1 VVSRWAGK
9 RPCIVRR
16 CGAALR
22 RKPAETRF
30 GVAAE
35 KSWGKL
41 ERSNE
46 LFRESGDDGSS
57 DGGAATHC
65 APPEF
70 SYECESRAFLL
81 GAGGWVERYVSRRN
95 APYLDFLCQSRTTK
109 IPCAKVL
116 SQAGR
121 EGGQGSV
128 KVAGVAYII
137 GHEYVTREET
147 PHPHYLQNV
156 GPPPPCGPPSPQ
168 GREIKNTALF
178 QGRGGPTEDGR

>member
-1 VVSRWAGK
+1 M
-9 RPCIVRR
+9 R

-70 SYECESRAFLL
+70 SYGFESRAFLP
-81 GAGGWVERYVSRRN
+81 GAGGWVEKYVSRRN
-95 APYLDFLCQSRTTK
+95 APRLDFLRYNRTTK
-109 IPCAKVL
+109 IPCGKEL
-116 SQAGR
+116 SQAEQDG
-121 EGGQGSV
+121 EQGEFV
-128 KVAGVAYII
+128 QFPKRYK
-137 GHEYVTREET
+137 
-147 PHPHYLQNV
+147 P
-156 GPPPPCGPPSPQ
+156 
-168 GREIKNTALF
+168 
-178 QGRGGPTEDGR
+178 